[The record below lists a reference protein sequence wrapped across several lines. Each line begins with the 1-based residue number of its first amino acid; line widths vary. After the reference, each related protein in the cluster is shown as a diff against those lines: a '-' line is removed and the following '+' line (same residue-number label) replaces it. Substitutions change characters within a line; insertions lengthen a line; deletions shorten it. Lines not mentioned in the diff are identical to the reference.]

1 MTRAKESYFLDPS
14 SEREHRKEKDWKCCL
29 WSVSLLTFVK
39 QVKEMVR
46 VGET

>member
-46 VGET
+46 VGEI